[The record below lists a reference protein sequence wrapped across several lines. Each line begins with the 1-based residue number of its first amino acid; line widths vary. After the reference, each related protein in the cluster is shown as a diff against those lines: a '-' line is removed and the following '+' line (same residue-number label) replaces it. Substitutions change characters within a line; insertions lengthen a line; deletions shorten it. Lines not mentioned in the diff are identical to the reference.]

1 MKFTNLYFQ
10 ETHLAHSNLSSAT
23 LRKGAAIATLS
34 AMSFGSAVVFIR
46 YAFQAG
52 MVPITAAFLRFTLAA
67 LMLVILLSL
76 SRGWKPIT
84 PRRALTLVSLGIVM
98 YTTAGVTWLTAF
110 SLIPAWLVSLIIA
123 LHPLVVTLGSWLFLR
138 ERLNWPQILALL
150 TVLLGSAC
158 LFWRPFEGAAWT
170 GIWLMLLNVVVSAAY
185 LLVGQRWTRDLP
197 PLTST
202 IWLVT
207 GGMLGTLA
215 YGLLSHQLSF
225 TFAPT
230 GWFWITLFA
239 AISTVLAVSMLWWGI
254 NLIGPSRTAILGSF
268 EPVFSIVL
276 AVLLLGERLQPL
288 QVVGGMLILAGMF
301 LVQWHAGGGGQR

>member
-1 MKFTNLYFQ
+1 M
-10 ETHLAHSNLSSAT
+10 AHSNFSPTT
-23 LRKGAAIATLS
+23 LRKGTLIATLS

-46 YAFQAG
+46 YAFQVG
-52 MVPITAAFLRFTLAA
+52 VTPITAAFLRFTLAA
-67 LMLVILLSL
+67 LMLVILLSA
-76 SRGWKPIT
+76 SRGWSPISA
-84 PRRALTLVSLGIVM
+84 RRAIILIGLGVFM

-123 LHPLVVTLGSWLFLR
+123 LHPLIVTLGSWLFLR
-138 ERLNWPQILALL
+138 ERLRWPQLLALL

-185 LLVGQRWTRDLP
+185 LLIGQRWTRDLP

-202 IWLVT
+202 IWLVS
-207 GGMLGTLA
+207 GGMLGTLT
-215 YGLLSHQLSF
+215 YGLLFKQLSF
-225 TFAPT
+225 AFAPS
-230 GWFWITLFA
+230 GWFWMVLFA
-239 AISTVLAVSMLWWGI
+239 AVSTVLAVSMLWWGI

-276 AVLLLGERLQPL
+276 AVLLLGESLQPL
-288 QVVGGMLILAGMF
+288 QVAGGVLILVGMF
-301 LVQWHAGGGGQR
+301 LVQWHPGGGER

>member
-1 MKFTNLYFQ
+1 
-10 ETHLAHSNLSSAT
+10 
-23 LRKGAAIATLS
+23 
-34 AMSFGSAVVFIR
+34 MSFGSAVVFIR

-52 MVPITAAFLRFTLAA
+52 MSPITAAFLRFTLAA
-67 LMLVILLSL
+67 LMIMALLSL
-76 SRGWKPIT
+76 SRRWSPIS
-84 PRRALTLVSLGIVM
+84 PRRAVTLLSLGMIM

-123 LHPLVVTLGSWLFLR
+123 FHPLIVTLGSWLFLR
-138 ERLNWPQILALL
+138 ERLHWPQILALL

-185 LLVGQRWTRDLP
+185 LLIGQRWTRDLP

-207 GGMLGTLA
+207 GGMLGTLT
-215 YGLLSHQLSF
+215 YGLLFNQLSF
-225 TFAPT
+225 GFAPS
-230 GWFWITLFA
+230 GWFWISLFA
-239 AISTVLAVSMLWWGI
+239 AVSTVLAVSMLWWGI

-276 AVLLLGERLQPL
+276 AVLLLGESLQPL
-288 QVVGGMLILAGMF
+288 QIAGGMLILVGMF
-301 LVQWHAGGGGQR
+301 LVQWHPGGGGEQKSL

>member
-1 MKFTNLYFQ
+1 
-10 ETHLAHSNLSSAT
+10 
-23 LRKGAAIATLS
+23 
-34 AMSFGSAVVFIR
+34 MSFGSAVVFIR

-52 MVPITAAFLRFTLAA
+52 MSPITAAFLRFTLAA
-67 LMLVILLSL
+67 LMIMALLSL
-76 SRGWKPIT
+76 SRRWSPIS
-84 PRRALTLVSLGIVM
+84 PRRAVTLLSLGMIM

-123 LHPLVVTLGSWLFLR
+123 FHPLIVTLGSWLFLR
-138 ERLNWPQILALL
+138 ERLHWPQILALL

-185 LLVGQRWTRDLP
+185 LLIGQRWTRDLP

-207 GGMLGTLA
+207 GGMLGTLT
-215 YGLLSHQLSF
+215 YGLLFNQLSF
-225 TFAPT
+225 GFAPS
-230 GWFWITLFA
+230 GWFWISLFA
-239 AISTVLAVSMLWWGI
+239 AVSTVLAVSMLWWGI

-276 AVLLLGERLQPL
+276 AVLLLGERLWPL
-288 QVVGGMLILAGMF
+288 QVVGGVLILVGMF
-301 LVQWHAGGGGQR
+301 LVQWHPRGGGERWDEEARRRRE